1 MTARETVRE
10 RLLHNMPDDAWIEI
24 NRLIIMAEVWPS
36 DARLEIDR
44 MQNEE
49 IIDVRFYGG
58 RIECRRV
65 PA

>member
-44 MQNEE
+44 MQDEE
-49 IIDVRFYGG
+49 IIDVRLYGG